1 MGSPKASFSTTRP
14 PSQLQIKDR
23 LGGLN
28 IVRDQQSLATWLLV
42 GATVQCL
49 LLYLPL
55 DARYLVL
62 PALALAGFKLLQ
74 GIVAVSTYKPASDGR
89 AISKPMHARLDT
101 DQDSTGGVCVLLL
114 GLSIDQ

>member
-1 MGSPKASFSTTRP
+1 
-14 PSQLQIKDR
+14 
-23 LGGLN
+23 
-28 IVRDQQSLATWLLV
+28 
-42 GATVQCL
+42 
-49 LLYLPL
+49 
-55 DARYLVL
+55 
-62 PALALAGFKLLQ
+62 LLQ